1 MEALWLAVSREKKE
15 QIKNK
20 TIEQTILALVLIV
33 QKQEIQ
39 NVLFI
44 STQSINQIID
54 ALENGEG
61 YWNCTDAI

>member
-20 TIEQTILALVLIV
+20 TTEQTILALVLIV

>member
-20 TIEQTILALVLIV
+20 TTDQTILALVLIV

-44 STQSINQIID
+44 ST
-54 ALENGEG
+54 L
-61 YWNCTDAI
+61 

>member
-20 TIEQTILALVLIV
+20 TTEQTLLALVLIV

-61 YWNCTDAI
+61 Y

>member
-20 TIEQTILALVLIV
+20 TTEQTILALVLIV

-54 ALENGEG
+54 TLENGEG
-61 YWNCTDAI
+61 Y